1 MVVGEATSMRLVVA
15 SVRIG
20 CSGLSASMAGVFSED
35 AGVCLLATRLGVAC
49 GKEGVLLAAAGGGND
64 SDGGARCC
72 CTEGFRG

>member
-1 MVVGEATSMRLVVA
+1 MVVGEATSMRLV

-20 CSGLSASMAGVFSED
+20 CSGLSAGMAGVFSED

-49 GKEGVLLAAAGGGND
+49 GNEGVLFAVAGRGND

-72 CTEGFRG
+72 CTEGCGG